1 MTMFV
6 RLVEVPTDEKAAA
19 LRAAVRGEGRVFDV
33 DPRVFAQ
40 VPGSPFAYWVSA
52 NLRTLFTELPR
63 FENAQRFAYSGTSTG
78 DDYRFTRT
86 WWEVGGHSSRWRPYT
101 KGGARSPYYADVP
114 ALIDWKRNGIPIEIS
129 YAGGRV
135 RKVHFGR
142 DAITWPLRGVRFSA
156 QAVPAGCIFGTA
168 GKVALSLQSDL
179 PWLLSLFNSNT
190 FDKFIAFFAGKVG
203 GVQYEVGLIQNIP
216 VPEVTDASRD
226 TLVNLGRRAWST
238 KRSLDRTS
246 ETSHGFALPALLQVR
261 RADLTSCSAA
271 WFECV
276 RGLQEELVQI
286 QSEIDTRCFE
296 LYGLNEADQRAIS
309 DGLISDALDT
319 ESEDYGGD
327 DADETEVA
335 ADATALAAEL
345 ASWAVGVA
353 FGRFDL
359 RLATGARPIS
369 KEPEPFDP
377 LPVCSPAMLTDD
389 HGRPVAS
396 APAGY
401 PVAFPENGILVDD
414 RGHARDLTTAVRAP
428 FDEVFLTSADA
439 WWNEVGA
446 LLDPKDHDL
455 RSWLA
460 SRFFEHHL
468 KRYSKSRRKAPI
480 VWQLAVPSGRYSVWL
495 YAHRMN
501 RDSFFQ
507 IQNDVVTPKLAHE
520 ERQLTSLMQA
530 AGANPTAKERK
541 EIATQE
547 GFVEELRTLL
557 EEVKRL
563 APIWNP
569 MLDDGVVLTM
579 APLWRLVPQH
589 KPWQKELK
597 SKWDELAVGKYDWAH
612 LAMHLWPERVVPKC
626 RTDRSLAIA
635 HGLEEV
641 FWVEEEDGKWKPR
654 VAPTRAVDGLV
665 RERTS
670 IAVKAALQSLLEVP
684 AASAAGSRGRGR
696 RVAANAAAN
705 GGAQ

>member
-1 MTMFV
+1 MTTFV
-6 RLVEVPTDEKAAA
+6 RLVELPADEKAAA
-19 LRAAVRGEGRVFDV
+19 LRAAVRGDGRVFEV

-52 NLRTLFTELPR
+52 NLRTLFTDLPR

-86 WWEVGGHSSRWRPYT
+86 WWEVGGHNSRWRPYT

-114 ALIDWKRNGIPIEIS
+114 ALIDWKKNGIPIEIS

-142 DAITWPLRGVRFSA
+142 EAITWPLRGVRFSA
-156 QAVPAGCIFGTA
+156 QAVPTGCIFGTA

-179 PWLLSLFNSNT
+179 PWLLALFNSNA

-216 VPEVTDASRD
+216 VPEVTDSNRD

-246 ETSHGFALPALLQVR
+246 ETSHAFALPALLQVR
-261 RADLTSCSAA
+261 RADLTSCAVA

-276 RGLQEELVQI
+276 RMLEEELVQI

-296 LYGLNEADQRAIS
+296 LYGLSEADQRAIS
-309 DGLISDALDT
+309 DGLVSGALDT
-319 ESEDYGGD
+319 ESEDYVGD
-327 DADETEVA
+327 DADDETEVA

-345 ASWAVGVA
+345 ASWVVGVA

-359 RLATGARPIS
+359 RLATGARPLP
-369 KEPEPFDP
+369 KEPDPFDP

-389 HGRPVAS
+389 NDRPLAS

-414 RGHARDLTTAVRAP
+414 RGHARDLTTAVRAA
-428 FDEVFLTSADA
+428 FDEVFLASADA

-460 SRFFEHHL
+460 SSFFEHHL
-468 KRYSKSRRKAPI
+468 NRYSKSRRKAPI
-480 VWQLAVPSGRYSVWL
+480 FWQIAVRSGRYSVWL
-495 YAHRMN
+495 YAHRLT
-501 RDSFFQ
+501 RDTFFQ
-507 IQNDVVTPKLAHE
+507 IQNDVVTPKLVHE
-520 ERQLTSLMQA
+520 ERQLASLMQST
-530 AGANPTAKERK
+530 GVNPSAKERK
-541 EIATQE
+541 EITAQE
-547 GFVEELRTLL
+547 AFVEELRVLL
-557 EEVKRL
+557 DEVKRV
-563 APIWNP
+563 APLWRPSLN
-569 MLDDGVVLTM
+569 DGVVLTM

-589 KPWQKELK
+589 KAWHKELK
-597 SKWDELAVGKYDWAH
+597 TTWGELAAGKYDWSH
-612 LAMHLWPERVVPKC
+612 LAMHAWPGRVVPKC
-626 RTDRSLAIA
+626 ATDQSLAIA

-641 FWVEEEDGKWKPR
+641 FWIEGDDGKWKPR
-654 VAPTRAVDGLV
+654 PAPTRTTDELV

-670 IAVKAALQSLLEVP
+670 TAVKAALKSLLEAP
-684 AASAAGSRGRGR
+684 IANMNGTRERGR
-696 RVAANAAAN
+696 RTTNAAAD
-705 GGAQ
+705 GGSR